1 MTQLSFAFLCL
12 CPSVTF
18 LKWCHLLQP
27 LWASNVSYE
36 SRNSCWPSRW
46 ALKGDHWSRVLE
58 RQKHGV
64 ETPRAAL
71 YLFTWLIMSFIQASF
86 ISFHLL
92 VDIQPKPW
100 GPTWSQVTKIAAIA
114 FTTWRWA
121 LSVLTQRPIPL
132 EQTHTS
138 THLWFQAVFMS
149 IPTLENYYNWLL
161 THIFQFQNTN
171 YWLLTCHA
179 FRFRFFHSLRSLEG
193 KDWIVGF
200 PQRSSTGSC

>member
-1 MTQLSFAFLCL
+1 MKLPSFLKFPPRRYQAKSILQPTGFLQRSCFVASSNVYPSFLVTFGSDTSTRTECQKVSMTQLSFAFLCL

-27 LWASNVSYE
+27 VWASNVSYE

-58 RQKHGV
+58 RRKHGV

-86 ISFHLL
+86 ISVHLL
-92 VDIQPKPW
+92 VDIQPKPL

-114 FTTWRWA
+114 FTTWTWA

-132 EQTHTS
+132 E
-138 THLWFQAVFMS
+138 
-149 IPTLENYYNWLL
+149 
-161 THIFQFQNTN
+161 
-171 YWLLTCHA
+171 
-179 FRFRFFHSLRSLEG
+179 
-193 KDWIVGF
+193 
-200 PQRSSTGSC
+200 